1 MLTETMLITMNG
13 QFAGI
18 KNLLSTMSLLFK
30 NYALV
35 EVVYLLIKFNKS
47 SSSCET
53 QTVLMEMVYI
63 NKIHTHTDH
72 SERHHWKGFV
82 SMKTC
87 ETHPFLK

>member
-1 MLTETMLITMNG
+1 MLITMNG

-53 QTVLMEMVYI
+53 QTVLMEMV
-63 NKIHTHTDH
+63 
-72 SERHHWKGFV
+72 
-82 SMKTC
+82 
-87 ETHPFLK
+87 

>member
-13 QFAGI
+13 QSAGI

-53 QTVLMEMVYI
+53 QTVLMEMV
-63 NKIHTHTDH
+63 
-72 SERHHWKGFV
+72 
-82 SMKTC
+82 
-87 ETHPFLK
+87 